1 MKFVTA
7 VFILSFCAL
16 IVVDVIDCS
25 LIAGNEVS
33 VNILFAF
40 VMIDSSVALMIFNCV
55 KFCCMALLVLVR
67 FVEGIDCVNVGIDV
81 LTLSVVGSSKAKF
94 PEVEFANI
102 DL

>member
-25 LIAGNEVS
+25 LIAGNEDS

-40 VMIDSSVALMIFNCV
+40 VMIASSVALMIFNGLRL
-55 KFCCMALLVLVR
+55 CCMASLVLVR
-67 FVEGIDCVNVGIDV
+67 FVEGIDCVIVGIDV
-81 LTLSVVGSSKAKF
+81 LSLSVVGSSKAKF
-94 PEVEFANI
+94 SGVEFANI